1 MPPLGCEISVEVAAG
16 GVGGGLTTVVV
27 DVVWMVAEGTA
38 EGVVV
43 DLFEA
48 ELSLFETAVLPLPV
62 SVLVTVFDA
71 LVLAALVLVVLGLLE
86 LVVAGFVLSAGAF
99 EAVFGCVDVWLDCL
113 TDVEAF
119 AVVVVLVGLLLLL
132 LLLD

>member
-16 GVGGGLTTVVV
+16 GVGGGLATVVV
-27 DVVWMVAEGTA
+27 DVVWIVAEGTA
-38 EGVVV
+38 EGVV

-86 LVVAGFVLSAGAF
+86 LVVVGFVLSSGGF

-113 TDVEAF
+113 TDVEVV
-119 AVVVVLVGLLLLL
+119 AVAVVLVGLLLLL